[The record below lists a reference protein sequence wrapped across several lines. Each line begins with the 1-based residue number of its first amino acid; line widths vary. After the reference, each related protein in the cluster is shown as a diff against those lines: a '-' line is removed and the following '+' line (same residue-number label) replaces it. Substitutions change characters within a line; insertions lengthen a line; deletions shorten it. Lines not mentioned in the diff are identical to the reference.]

1 MTMDAV
7 KVPQHLDLS
16 DVIAFG
22 LGAVDLL
29 CVACGATLGWW
40 LYLALPGEPLLRAAV
55 AAPFAAAGLALG
67 VVRIGELT
75 LREWALVVLAY
86 ARRPRRLVFS

>member
-1 MTMDAV
+1 MDAV

-22 LGAVDLL
+22 LGSLDLL
-29 CVACGATLGWW
+29 CLAVGATLGWW
-40 LYLALPGEPLLRAAV
+40 LYVALPGEPLLRAAA

-67 VVRIGELT
+67 VVRIGELS
-75 LREWALVVLAY
+75 LREWAALVVAY
-86 ARRPRRLVFS
+86 ARRPRRLVLE